1 MACGVTGVARPQ
13 RLAEYPVAGY
23 LGRVKFVVAGGG
35 VAGLAASL
43 AVVRAGHEAVVLE
56 RDFVHPDASPH
67 GAFDVERRGIPHYF
81 QPHAFLPRG
90 RRLLSDWAPD
100 VLDTLLD
107 AGADPQDLAL
117 KLRGSR
123 QPGDEE
129 LVYLWVRRPLIEWAL
144 RRAAAAE
151 SAVEFRAGVRVT
163 GLLTSGHEAPRAT
176 GVAVDEGGPVRG
188 DVVVD
193 ALGRYRCPPGWAR
206 AAGEPT
212 DSGAIYYCRYFELA
226 DGVEHLDAP
235 ILNPRGDVGYMG
247 FNVFRGDNRTF
258 AVILLAPAADRE
270 LRVLRHESAWRA
282 ACSAITPLNVMTSAD
297 YARPITDVMPMGGLM
312 NVDRT
317 GDPGV
322 SGIIAAGDAF
332 CHTDPAFAY
341 GLSFALAHA
350 QTLAHAAAEASDVDA
365 IVDRYRADAGPEAR
379 ERHALACATDAARTL
394 RWRGEPLEIG
404 RRDSCYPLFS
414 FVGALAAAPHDDAVL
429 RRTIRRIGLLDR
441 TAVFDE
447 DDALHGRIETILG
460 RLAARPSSPP
470 GPPREELVAR
480 LAAVT
485 PPGRAS
491 A

>member
-1 MACGVTGVARPQ
+1 
-13 RLAEYPVAGY
+13 
-23 LGRVKFVVAGGG
+23 VKFVVAGGG

-43 AVVRAGHEAVVLE
+43 ALARAGHDVVVLE
-56 RDFVHPDASPH
+56 RDLVPHDASAR

-117 KLRGSR
+117 KLRGPR
-123 QPGDEE
+123 EPGDEE
-129 LVYLWVRRPLIEWAL
+129 LVYLWVRRPIIEWAL

-151 SAVEFRAGVRVT
+151 PAVEIRAGVRVT
-163 GLLTSGHEAPRAT
+163 GLLTRENGAPLAT
-176 GVAVDEGGPVRG
+176 GVAVDEDASVRG
-188 DVVVD
+188 DVVID
-193 ALGRYRCPPGWAR
+193 ALGRYRSPPGWPR

-235 ILNPRGDVGYMG
+235 ILNPRGDLGYMG
-247 FNVFRGDNRTF
+247 FNIFRGDNRTF
-258 AVILLAPAADRE
+258 AVILLAPAADHE
-270 LRVLRHESAWRA
+270 FRVLRHEQAWRA
-282 ACSAITPLNVMTSAD
+282 ACSAITPLDVMTSPD
-297 YARPITDVMPMGGLM
+297 YARPITEVMPMGGLM
-312 NVDRT
+312 NIDRT

-322 SGIIAAGDAF
+322 AGILAVGDAF

-350 QTLAHAAAEASDVDA
+350 QALADATAEAPDAGA
-365 IVDRYRADAGPEAR
+365 IVERYRADAGPEAR
-379 ERHALACATDAARTL
+379 ERHALACATDAARSL
-394 RWRGEPLEIG
+394 RWKGEPLEIG
-404 RRDSCYPLFS
+404 RRGSCYPLFS
-414 FVGALAAAPHDDAVL
+414 FVGALAAAPHDDTVL

-447 DDALHGRIETILG
+447 DDALHERIETILG
-460 RLAARPSSPP
+460 ELAMRPPSPP
-470 GPPREELVAR
+470 GPPREELLAR
-480 LAAVT
+480 LAAAT

-491 A
+491 V